1 MVIDDCHWIT
11 ACVLKSRRWCV
22 NCLKRF
28 QLLHSACCLS
38 FSLSFFPPAKM
49 LSLLCFHRAGSI
61 THQPLLC
68 ACILPAKLKRPFS
81 GGHKLGQ
88 LLRFICFSITSSI
101 FLNST
106 SNGIPTWV
114 LFKLKIRP
122 KNIKNSHRN
131 YVCWSSCWDL
141 LSLYSESPIIS
152 WSGSYKFK
160 LLILN

>member
-1 MVIDDCHWIT
+1 MTVT
-11 ACVLKSRRWCV
+11 GLQLAFSKVGGGVLIVWKDSNSSTRPAV
-22 NCLKRF
+22 FLS
-28 QLLHSACCLS
+28 LLL
-38 FSLSFFPPAKM
+38 FLPAKM

-61 THQPLLC
+61 TNQPLLC
-68 ACILPAKLKRPFS
+68 TCILPAKLKRPFS

-88 LLRFICFSITSSI
+88 LPRFICFSITSSI

-131 YVCWSSCWDL
+131 YICLSSCLDL
-141 LSLYSESPIIS
+141 LSLYSESSIIS
-152 WSGSYKFK
+152 WSGNYRFK